1 MRLHVPI
8 TSLVLTLLLA
18 TGPAL
23 ADPEGKAKGHDKDK
37 GPPAG
42 GRVPAAAEG
51 RGHPDLDGDWD
62 IDTYRGLGVTAP
74 VLSDWLG
81 ADRHV
86 LDVDVKPL
94 PPGIAKNLA
103 RGKPLPPGIAKRYPA
118 DPLARRLPRV
128 EGHDWI
134 EAGDDLVLINAATGI
149 VADIIVDALY

>member
-1 MRLHVPI
+1 M
-8 TSLVLTLLLA
+8 TLLNSMLA
-18 TGPAL
+18 ILVTALLTPAIAL
-23 ADPEGKAKGHDKDK
+23 ADPEGKAKGHDKDT
-37 GPPAG
+37 GPPG
-42 GRVPAAAEG
+42 GRAPAAAEG
-51 RGHPDLDGDWD
+51 RGHPDLDGEWD
-62 IDTYRGLGVTAP
+62 VDTFVELGVTAA
-74 VLSDWLG
+74 VLGDWLG

-128 EGHDWI
+128 QGHDWI
-134 EAGDDLVLINAATGI
+134 EAGDDLVLINMATGI

>member
-1 MRLHVPI
+1 MKLRLPI
-8 TSLVLTLLLA
+8 LSLALASLLA
-18 TGPAL
+18 AGPAL

-42 GRVPAAAEG
+42 GRAPAAAEG

-62 IDTYRGLGVTAP
+62 VDTFVGLGVDAA
-74 VLSDWLG
+74 VLGDWLG
-81 ADRHV
+81 DDRRV

-94 PPGIAKNLA
+94 PPGIEKNLA

-134 EAGDDLVLINAATGI
+134 EAGDDLVLVNAATGI
-149 VADIIVDALY
+149 VADIIADALY